1 MNIITLI
8 FFLVALTSR
17 IILEIIPEIVRK
29 TGIYEMYNNI
39 AIYFVIA
46 LFISLIILYLIRNT
60 KLVSYKIVYAVI
72 LVILLGMLV
81 TNDKCPYEYNDA
93 QIEYSQLIYFN

>member
-39 AIYFVIA
+39 VIYFVIA

-93 QIEYSQLIYFN
+93 QIEYRQLIYFN